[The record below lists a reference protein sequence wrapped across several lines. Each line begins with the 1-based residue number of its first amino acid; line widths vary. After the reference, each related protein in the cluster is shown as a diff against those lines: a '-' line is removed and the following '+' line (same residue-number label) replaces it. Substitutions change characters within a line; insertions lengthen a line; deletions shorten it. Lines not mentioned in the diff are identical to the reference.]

1 MRLDCTKR
9 LSLTV
14 HRTRSSY
21 SNGLGVASLLPP
33 STVNLTV
40 ARHRCAVAARAD
52 PMGMDPPV
60 GGTFHFENLVMPP
73 LTKTCPKMV
82 LPIKGVAFCVKDV
95 FAKKFLVPGE
105 IPVSALAPARRAAAE
120 SEPKAPP
127 CPLTVRAHHGARP
140 CWRKSTC

>member
-1 MRLDCTKR
+1 M
-9 LSLTV
+9 TV
-14 HRTRSSY
+14 PSS
-21 SNGLGVASLLPP
+21 P
-33 STVNLTV
+33 TVCYGAL
-40 ARHRCAVAARAD
+40 
-52 PMGMDPPV
+52 DPPV

-105 IPVSALAPARRAAAE
+105 IPLSALAPARRAAAA

-127 CPLTVRAHHGARP
+127 CPLTVRAARSSASG
-140 CWRKSTC
+140 CAASAY